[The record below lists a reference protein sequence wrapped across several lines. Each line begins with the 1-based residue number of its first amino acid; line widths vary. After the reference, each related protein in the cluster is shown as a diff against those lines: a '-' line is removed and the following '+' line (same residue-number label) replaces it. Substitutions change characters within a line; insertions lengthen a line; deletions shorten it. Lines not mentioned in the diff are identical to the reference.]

1 MSIVAGPFP
10 YENITRR
17 TTDEE
22 RAQIE
27 RIDLNDGDI
36 ERLVDLFRDGLRET
50 AQFHSA
56 AVQNNF
62 QIRAE
67 VSVRLS
73 RPIQS
78 EDGARV
84 EEIVSRSTIDETI
97 ESKKV
102 FKN

>member
-1 MSIVAGPFP
+1 MSINSDSFP
-10 YENITRR
+10 YKNITRR
-17 TTDEE
+17 TTDSE

-27 RIDLNDGDI
+27 RIDLNDDDVDRI
-36 ERLVDLFRDGLRET
+36 VDLFRDGLRET

-62 QIRAE
+62 HIRAE

-73 RPIQS
+73 RPVQS
-78 EDGARV
+78 EDGSRV
-84 EEIVSRSTIDETI
+84 DEFVSRGTISESI
-97 ESKKV
+97 ESNKI